1 MVEWWSRRKS
11 DVTTRQETAVS
22 KGGFKA
28 FRGSAATA
36 ESYLLERDTANLDD
50 YYREG

>member
-1 MVEWWSRRKS
+1 M
-11 DVTTRQETAVS
+11 S

-36 ESYLLERDTANLDD
+36 ESYLLERDADRLDD
-50 YYREG
+50 YYREGKERTVEHGVIGAALG